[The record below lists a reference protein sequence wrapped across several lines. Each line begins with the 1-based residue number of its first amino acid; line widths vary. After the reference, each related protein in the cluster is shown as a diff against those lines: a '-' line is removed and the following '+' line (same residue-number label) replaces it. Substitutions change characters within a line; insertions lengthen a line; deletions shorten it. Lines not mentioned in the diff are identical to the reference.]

1 MSEHRVLIV
10 GGGAAGV
17 LLAVA
22 LLEAAA
28 ATGADPVAVTL
39 VERRAEVGPGLAYST
54 TDSRHLLNNTAGCMS
69 GVSGDPDHFVRWLR
83 ARGHDA
89 GGDAYVPRR
98 WYGDYLTDLLAAAH
112 VPDGSG
118 LEVVHGEA
126 IDLVE
131 HAAGVTL
138 ALGDGRTLH
147 AHRAVLAVGNPPPPR
162 RTTDLADVVVNDPWA
177 PDALDGIGPASR
189 VLLVGTGLTMVDV
202 ALTLAQGESAP
213 AMTAASRH
221 GLLPRRHR
229 QVPVRPRPV
238 GLPAAVTLPDL
249 LAGVRRAV
257 ARAEEDGADWR
268 AVVDGMRP
276 RLQGIWQALGED
288 DRRRFLRHVARR
300 WEVVRHR
307 MAPGVADRLD
317 VLRAAGTLTVT
328 TTGELAASGERPS
341 FTHVVNCTGPQP
353 VSAPGW
359 SMLVDQ
365 LVHRGTARPDA
376 LGLGLDTAPDGALL
390 SETGRASDR
399 VFALGYAR
407 RGTAW
412 ECTAVP
418 EIRAHADALAA
429 LLSSLGAR
437 VAA

>member
-28 ATGADPVAVTL
+28 AAGADPVAVTL

-54 TDSRHLLNNTAGCMS
+54 TSSQHLLNNTAGCMS

-89 GGDAYVPRR
+89 GGDDYVPRR

-138 ALGDGRTLH
+138 ALGDGRTLR
-147 AHRAVLAVGNPPPPR
+147 ADRAVLAVGNPPPHR

-202 ALTLAQGESAP
+202 ALTLARGESAP

-249 LAGVRRAV
+249 LARVR
-257 ARAEEDGADWR
+257 G
-268 AVVDGMRP
+268 
-276 RLQGIWQALGED
+276 
-288 DRRRFLRHVARR
+288 R
-300 WEVVRHR
+300 WP
-307 MAPGVADRLD
+307 AP
-317 VLRAAGTLTVT
+317 
-328 TTGELAASGERPS
+328 
-341 FTHVVNCTGPQP
+341 
-353 VSAPGW
+353 
-359 SMLVDQ
+359 
-365 LVHRGTARPDA
+365 RGTAP
-376 LGLGLDTAPDGALL
+376 TGAR
-390 SETGRASDR
+390 SSTGCVPGSRASGR
-399 VFALGYAR
+399 PWAR
-407 RGTAW
+407 TTGGGSCATSPAGGRWSGTGWRPASP
-412 ECTAVP
+412 TASTRSGP
-418 EIRAHADALAA
+418 RARSPSPPPA
-429 LLSSLGAR
+429 SSPRPGSAPR
-437 VAA
+437 SPTS